1 MAFVK
6 TLDIL
11 KHCADEK
18 YIVGAFNLNGLD
30 QPEALIKRA
39 EELGAPLLITE
50 PGVIEPYVSFE
61 QMAAVT
67 YLAAKDR
74 RVPVGLHLSH
84 GMDLDS
90 VERAL
95 KAGFTSVMYD
105 GSRLEYEEN
114 VRTTREA
121 VKMGHS
127 YGAAVEGELG
137 ALPGASEGGAAVDS
151 TADTMTDPTL
161 AKDYVK
167 RTGVDI
173 LAVSIGNAHGLYH
186 GKPSLD
192 FQRLEQIYY
201 GLLSQDVYLT
211 LHGGTGIPEDHI
223 KRSMGMGIVKVCIYT
238 DMCVEGKKNARAYV
252 EQKPDYQGNFDICDM
267 IGAVNKGFVD
277 AMEVCMR
284 MFSSTGRVH
293 RGETMPT
300 AGIPNVRAAASS
312 FAAASTPVVSS
323 GGTVVNHDI
332 GPAAPSDPALHPESA
347 AAAQKLYW
355 HKNV

>member
-11 KHCADEK
+11 KHCATEK

-39 EELGAPLLITE
+39 EALGAPLLITQ

-67 YLAAKDR
+67 CLAAKDR

-84 GMDLDS
+84 GMELDA

-105 GSRLEYEEN
+105 GSKLEYEEN

-137 ALPGASEGGAAVDS
+137 ALPGASEGGAAVAS

-201 GLLSQDVYLT
+201 GLMSLDVYLT

-223 KRSMGMGIVKVCIYT
+223 IRSMGMGIVKVCIYT
-238 DMCVEGKKNARAYV
+238 DMCVEGKKKARAYV

-267 IGAVNKGFVD
+267 IGEVNKGFVD

-284 MFSSTGRVH
+284 MFSSVGRVH
-293 RGETMPT
+293 KGETFPAANKALKIET
-300 AGIPNVRAAASS
+300 AAFAAPAAA
-312 FAAASTPVVSS
+312 AAAA
-323 GGTVVNHDI
+323 GGAAVNHDI
-332 GPAAPSDPALHPESA
+332 GPAAPSDPALRPESA